1 VQVRTLASGLNA
13 RAGGGG
19 ILKRHSLFFLI
30 SLFVCL
36 GVSAQKQAP
45 IRVLSGGPAYTDRK
59 GNLWHADYG
68 YNVGTATSDT
78 NPIAG
83 TMDPALYHYGR
94 YNSIASIP
102 LVYSFAVPNGTYH
115 VNLYF
120 AESTPTDMSKGARVF
135 NVRMQGQLI
144 FQNLDIFAAAGAN
157 TALVKGAD
165 IAVTNGQLHI
175 EFDSVVRNTKI
186 NAIEIVQTSTAP
198 ELKMNFVYPDGSP
211 VAGTL
216 NYQLKSTQ
224 LSVGGSAPLLNGA
237 AACYMF
243 SSPSALGLLGTVQV
257 NVNLQDTGGHT
268 LWQVNLG
275 LDPSSANLTA
285 VLGSTL
291 NVVVQKL

>member
-1 VQVRTLASGLNA
+1 
-13 RAGGGG
+13 
-19 ILKRHSLFFLI
+19 LKRSSSFFLI

-45 IRVLSGGPAYTDRK
+45 IRVLSGGPAYTDSK
-59 GNLWHADYG
+59 GNLWHADFG

-94 YNSIASIP
+94 YNDVTSTP
-102 LVYSFAVPNGTYH
+102 LVYTFTVPTGTYH

-165 IAVTNGQLHI
+165 ISVTNGQLKI

-216 NYQLKSTQ
+216 NYQFKSTQ

-243 SSPSALGLLGTVQV
+243 SSPSALGLAGTVQV
-257 NVNLQDTGGHT
+257 SLNLQDTAGHT
-268 LWQVNLG
+268 LWQINMT

-285 VLGSTL
+285 VLDSTL
-291 NVVVQKL
+291 NIVVQKL

>member
-1 VQVRTLASGLNA
+1 M
-13 RAGGGG
+13 
-19 ILKRHSLFFLI
+19 KRSALFLLT

-36 GVSAQKQAP
+36 GALAQTQAP
-45 IRVLSGGPAYTDRK
+45 IRVLCGGKAYTDTK
-59 GNLWHADYG
+59 GNLWRADYG
-68 YNVGTATSDT
+68 YNVGTPTSDT
-78 NPIAG
+78 NAIAG
-83 TMDPALYHYGR
+83 TMDPTLFRYGR
-94 YNSIASIP
+94 YNDVTATP
-102 LVYSFAVPNGTYH
+102 LVYTFTVPTGTYH

-165 IAVTNGQLHI
+165 IAVTNGQLKI

-237 AACYMF
+237 AACYIF

-257 NVNLQDTGGHT
+257 SLNLQDTAGHT
-268 LWQVNLG
+268 LWQINMA

-285 VLGSTL
+285 VLDSTL
-291 NVVVQKL
+291 NIVVQKL

>member
-1 VQVRTLASGLNA
+1 
-13 RAGGGG
+13 
-19 ILKRHSLFFLI
+19 LKRSALFLLT

-36 GVSAQKQAP
+36 GALAQTQAP
-45 IRVLSGGPAYTDRK
+45 IRVLCGGKAYTDTK
-59 GNLWHADYG
+59 GNLWRADYG
-68 YNVGTATSDT
+68 YNVGTPTSDT
-78 NPIAG
+78 NAIAG
-83 TMDPALYHYGR
+83 TMDPTLFRYGR
-94 YNSIASIP
+94 YNDVTATP
-102 LVYSFAVPNGTYH
+102 LVYTFTVPTGTYH

-165 IAVTNGQLHI
+165 IAVTNGQLKI

-237 AACYMF
+237 AACYIF

-257 NVNLQDTGGHT
+257 NLNLQDTAGHT
-268 LWQVNLG
+268 LWQINMA

-285 VLGSTL
+285 VLDSSL
-291 NVVVQKL
+291 KIVVQKL

>member
-1 VQVRTLASGLNA
+1 
-13 RAGGGG
+13 
-19 ILKRHSLFFLI
+19 LKRSSLFFLI

-36 GVSAQKQAP
+36 GVSAQTQAP
-45 IRVLSGGPAYTDRK
+45 IRVICGGKAYTDSK
-59 GNLWHADYG
+59 GHLWQADFG
-68 YNVGTATSDT
+68 FNDGTVSSNGNV
-78 NPIAG
+78 IAG
-83 TMDPALYHYGR
+83 TTDPILFHSGR
-94 YNSIASIP
+94 WNGVAATPLTYTFPAS
-102 LVYSFAVPNGTYH
+102 SGTYH

-120 AESTPTDMSKGARVF
+120 AETSGMTKGARVF
-135 NVRMQGQLI
+135 NVKMQGQLI

-165 IAVTNGQLHI
+165 IAVTNGHLQI
-175 EFDSVVRNTKI
+175 EFDNLVQNPKI
-186 NAIEIVQTSTAP
+186 NAIEIVQTTTAP

-237 AACYMF
+237 AACYIF

-257 NVNLQDTGGHT
+257 NLNLQDTAGHT
-268 LWQVNLG
+268 LWQINMA

-285 VLGSTL
+285 VLDSSL
-291 NVVVQKL
+291 KIVVQKL

>member
-1 VQVRTLASGLNA
+1 M
-13 RAGGGG
+13 
-19 ILKRHSLFFLI
+19 KRSSLFFLI

-45 IRVLSGGPAYTDRK
+45 IRVLSGGPAYTDSK

-68 YNVGTATSDT
+68 YNVGTPTSDT
-78 NPIAG
+78 NAIAG
-83 TMDPALYHYGR
+83 TMDPTLFRYGR
-94 YNSIASIP
+94 YNDVTATP
-102 LVYSFAVPNGTYH
+102 LVYTFTVPTGTYH

-165 IAVTNGQLHI
+165 IAVTNGQLKI

-198 ELKMNFVYPDGSP
+198 ELKMNFVYPDGTP

-216 NYQLKSTQ
+216 NYQLNTTQ
-224 LSVGGSAPLLNGA
+224 LNMGGAAPLVNGT
-237 AACYMF
+237 AACYLY
-243 SSPSALGLLGTVQV
+243 SSPAALGLSGTVQV
-257 NVNLQDTGGHT
+257 TLNLQDTAGHT
-268 LWQVNLG
+268 LWQINMG

-285 VLGSTL
+285 VVGSTL